1 MLSVLTEITVSEREA
16 KQKWDGNQVCRVLKG
31 DVKAF
36 WELVESYY
44 PVFYH
49 ISIGYLKQVE
59 TVEDVL
65 QEGIMAIYQGLPGL
79 KDPEHFGSWAYTVIK
94 RKAVDAGMRAKKEKG
109 LREAG
114 DPTVARTLRA
124 FSGGN
129 SVQSDPV
136 KQAQYEKLWEAVNEL
151 EERYRDPVILHYFH
165 GYTFEE
171 VGVTLGISANAV
183 GMRLRR
189 AKDILRQGME
199 ENKR

>member
-16 KQKWDGNQVCRVLKG
+16 KRKWDGNQVRRVLKG

-49 ISIGYLKQVE
+49 ISIGYFRQVE
-59 TVEDVL
+59 MVEDVL

-79 KDPEHFGSWAYTVIK
+79 KDPEQFGSWAYTVIK
-94 RKAVDAGMRAKKEKG
+94 RKAVDAGIRAKKEKR
-109 LREAG
+109 LEEAG
-114 DPTVARTLRA
+114 DPTVTRILRA

-129 SVQSDPV
+129 SMQSDPV

-151 EERYRDPVILHYFH
+151 DEKYRDPVILHYFH
-165 GYTFEE
+165 GYTLDEISE
-171 VGVTLGISANAV
+171 TLGITANAV
-183 GMRLRR
+183 GTRLKR
-189 AKDILRQGME
+189 ARESLKQGME
-199 ENKR
+199 ENK